1 MVSKG
6 VNGGGILL
14 LTFQDFRGVVGK
26 ICVPYPDKTI
36 LKDSPVDLKTPAFPC
51 GPINSQELKGRGWA
65 GERVLPVS
73 G

>member
-1 MVSKG
+1 MG
-6 VNGGGILL
+6 EILL

-36 LKDSPVDLKTPAFPC
+36 LKDAPVDLKTPAFPC
-51 GPINSQELKGRGWA
+51 GQINSQELKGWGWA